1 MTNVQEQDKRK
12 GGRPPTGRVRKLS
25 KSVTVKF
32 SKPSYEALKLRARKA
47 NRKLAEYIR
56 ESALN
61 GEVVSGQESHW
72 HGEQPQPT
80 YQAVASERLP

>member
-32 SKPSYEALKLRARKA
+32 SKPSYEALKLRAKKPTASWR
-47 NRKLAEYIR
+47 
-56 ESALN
+56 STF
-61 GEVVSGQESHW
+61 VS
-72 HGEQPQPT
+72 PP
-80 YQAVASERLP
+80 

>member
-32 SKPSYEALKLRARKA
+32 SKPSYEASE
-47 NRKLAEYIR
+47 AEGKK
-56 ESALN
+56 S
-61 GEVVSGQESHW
+61 
-72 HGEQPQPT
+72 QPQVGGVHP
-80 YQAVASERLP
+80 